1 MTGEITDNTPINNP
15 INNPEAY
22 KAILEV
28 KEQKQ
33 NLKAKESFLKSYI
46 WSVLLPPI
54 GIYYFIKYF
63 FFADGS
69 QSSRKAAIINLVLT
83 IVSFILNIWGIRLLF
98 YQIASSGN
106 QDLNSLKEL
115 TNPENQKSLQQ
126 LLR

>member
-1 MTGEITDNTPINNP
+1 MEEQINIGSTNQP
-15 INNPEAY
+15 VGNVDAY
-22 KAILEV
+22 KAILEM
-28 KEQKQ
+28 EQQKQ

-54 GIYYFIKYF
+54 GIYFFIKYF

-69 QSSRKAAIINLVLT
+69 PSSRKAAVINLVLT
-83 IVSFILNIWGIRLLF
+83 IVSLILNIWGIQVLLN
-98 YQIASSGN
+98 QVVSSNG

-126 LLR
+126 LLQ